1 MISSL
6 KGKLIYSQPDYIVIE
21 CSGVGFKCFITKNA
35 FYKLPPLNSEIFV
48 FTHLAVKEDALDLY
62 AFSSVEELEAYKL
75 ITSVSGVG
83 AKIGM
88 AILSDFA
95 PDRLMLIIAS
105 NDAKALTAASG
116 VGLKLAQRIILELK
130 DKVGSISFDGGSDVA
145 AVGNATASSN
155 SAEAIA
161 ALTALGFS
169 SSDAALAVA
178 KLDITQGTDK
188 LIKEALKS
196 LSRQV

>member
-48 FTHLAVKEDALDLY
+48 FTHLSVKEDALDLY
-62 AFSSVEELEAYKL
+62 AFSSSEELEAYKL

-95 PDRLMLIIAS
+95 PDRLMLYI
-105 NDAKALTAASG
+105 
-116 VGLKLAQRIILELK
+116 R
-130 DKVGSISFDGGSDVA
+130 
-145 AVGNATASSN
+145 
-155 SAEAIA
+155 
-161 ALTALGFS
+161 
-169 SSDAALAVA
+169 
-178 KLDITQGTDK
+178 
-188 LIKEALKS
+188 
-196 LSRQV
+196 

>member
-1 MISSL
+1 MISTL
-6 KGKLIYSQPDYIVIE
+6 RGKLIYSQPDYIVIE

-35 FYKLPPLNSEIFV
+35 FYKLPTINSEIFV

-62 AFSSVEELEAYKL
+62 AFSSSEELEAFKL
-75 ITSVSGVG
+75 ITSVNGVG

-88 AILSDFA
+88 AILSDFE
-95 PDRLMLIIAS
+95 PERLMLIIAS
-105 NDAKALTAASG
+105 NDAKTLTAASG

-130 DKVGSISFDGGSDVA
+130 DKIGSVTTVNSTEVVS
-145 AVGNATASSN
+145 VGNATANTN

-161 ALTALGFS
+161 ALTALGFA
-169 SSDAALAVA
+169 SSDAALAVG
-178 KLDITQGTDK
+178 KLDVTQSTDK
-188 LIKEALKS
+188 LIKDALKL